1 MLKLKTDRLL
11 QVVAFTRSLSLPSPR
26 VFGFDTHT
34 HTHTYRGP
42 ALTEYIMLQ
51 HLPAA
56 RIAYAAAAAAVSIGL
71 LPTPTAT
78 SHVEKLLLRG
88 KLLPTLQ
95 RLASSTDRS
104 CTLCR
109 CSAAVQRT
117 VDYSVET
124 CLFPLTTMT
133 SVGCSR
139 SRPKTSSRPPALHC
153 RSSSRGITNTCISSD
168 HRPLYRPL

>member
-1 MLKLKTDRLL
+1 MLKQTVCCKLS
-11 QVVAFTRSLSLPSPR
+11 RSRALFSFRHLEFS
-26 VFGFDTHT
+26 VST

-42 ALTEYIMLQ
+42 ALTEYITLQ
-51 HLPAA
+51 PLPAA
-56 RIAYAAAAAAVSIGL
+56 RIAYTAAAAAASIGL
-71 LPTPTAT
+71 LPTAT
-78 SHVEKLLLRG
+78 SHVEKPLLRG
-88 KLLPTLQ
+88 KLLPALQ
-95 RLASSTDRS
+95 RLASSTERS

-168 HRPLYRPL
+168 HRPL